1 MATHLPD
8 RHAPSER
15 LAQYRKLS
23 DEARKS
29 AASAANI
36 EITAGFL
43 RLAVEWDTL
52 AEKVRIELNSASVP
66 PLWG

>member
-1 MATHLPD
+1 
-8 RHAPSER
+8 

-52 AEKVRIELNSASVP
+52 AEKARTELNSASVP

>member
-1 MATHLPD
+1 MATHLPNV
-8 RHAPSER
+8 HSPSER

-29 AASAANI
+29 AVNAADI
-36 EITAGFL
+36 EITSGFL
-43 RLAVEWDTL
+43 KLAVEWDAL
-52 AEKVRIELNSASVP
+52 AEKARTELNAASAP